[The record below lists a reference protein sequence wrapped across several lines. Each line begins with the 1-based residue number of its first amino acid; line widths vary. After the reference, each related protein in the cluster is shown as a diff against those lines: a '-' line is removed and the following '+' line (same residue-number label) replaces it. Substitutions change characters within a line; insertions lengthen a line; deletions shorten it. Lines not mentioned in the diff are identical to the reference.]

1 MMNREQ
7 VLEIRHKRARGY
19 TQEELAEAYG
29 VTVPTISYIS
39 RGVTHKDVGG
49 PLVFGSVASDGFY
62 VVPEDLRHTLEQ

>member
-29 VTVPTISYIS
+29 VTVSTISFIS
-39 RGVTHKDVGG
+39 RGITHKDVGG
-49 PLVFGSVASDGFY
+49 PFVFGSVASDEFY
-62 VVPEDLRHTLEQ
+62 IVAEDMRHTLEQ